1 MGYLSYEIGLMK
13 YTSNPQSIIIEWAG
27 LKSKAEAK
35 TKIKSIN
42 YTLIVSNLS

>member
-13 YTSNPQSIIIEWAG
+13 YTSTSQSINIEWTG

-35 TKIKSIN
+35 TKIRSIN
-42 YTLIVSNLS
+42 YTLIVSNTP